1 MAVTWFRKLGNQAP
15 VPVFPLVGKNGEAAL
30 EALHLSPAVTI
41 VQSPKQA
48 RALAVLGCI
57 DHQDQPAFR
66 RVHDQVPAPRVTGW
80 CSTMALPK
88 ELSDTAVVVASADQL
103 GTQVQQAVHAL
114 DAGQR
119 RSDPN
124 LCPDEPPAPWKG
136 VGDGHGGEGMM
147 GGKPYGRPM
156 AMPEDDLRDGLQ
168 LDPLAFS
175 FGPFSSLLPP
185 GMVAK
190 VRLHGDVIAGW
201 EIASQ
206 PYELTL
212 PSVFF
217 QALEQ
222 PVAIEELEL
231 ARAAFHLRRLAGALQ
246 VNGLGAHARRLR
258 HKVAGLTCGQTL
270 TEVANAHILESLRWV
285 AGADKG
291 VVHHESQVRLRGPA
305 ARATGDPRD
314 ARLND
319 PAYAAL
325 GFEPVV
331 QQQGNCAARW
341 KQWRDEAGQALA
353 LAAAAAE
360 TQAMSSPYGAVE
372 SPVGELTTSTPPADI
387 SDLLPS
393 MLIGL
398 EWSEAMS
405 VLASLDVPAV
415 RYADVMQVQG
425 GGAL

>member
-15 VPVFPLVGKNGEAAL
+15 VPVFPVVGRTGETAL
-30 EALHLSPAVTI
+30 EALHLSPSVTI

-48 RALAVLGCI
+48 RALAVMGCI
-57 DHQDQPAFR
+57 DYQDQPAFR

-80 CSTMALPK
+80 CSTMAVPE
-88 ELSDTAVVVASADQL
+88 ELSDTAVVVEPVDQL
-103 GTQVQQAVHAL
+103 GTRIQQAVHAL

-119 RSDPN
+119 RSAPN

-136 VGDGHGGEGMM
+136 LGDGHGGEGMM

-156 AMPEDDLRDGLQ
+156 AMSEDDLRDGLQ

-175 FGPFSSLLPP
+175 FGPFSSLIPP

-201 EIASQ
+201 EVSSR

-212 PSVFF
+212 PPVFIK
-217 QALEQ
+217 ALEQ
-222 PVAIEELEL
+222 PVAIAELEL
-231 ARAAFHLRRLAGALQ
+231 TRAAFYLRRLAGALEL
-246 VNGLGAHARRLR
+246 NGLGAHARRLR
-258 HKVAGLTCGQTL
+258 YKVAQLTCGQTL
-270 TEVANAHILESLRWV
+270 TEVANAHTLKSLRWL

-305 ARATGDPRD
+305 ARAAGDPRD

-331 QQQGNCAARW
+331 QQRGDCAARW
-341 KQWRDEAGQALA
+341 KQWRDEASQALT
-353 LAAAAAE
+353 LAAAAAK
-360 TQAMSSPYGAVE
+360 TQAMSSPASAVE
-372 SPVGELTTSTPPADI
+372 SPVGELTPSAPPVDI

-415 RYADVMQVQG
+415 HYADLVQVQG